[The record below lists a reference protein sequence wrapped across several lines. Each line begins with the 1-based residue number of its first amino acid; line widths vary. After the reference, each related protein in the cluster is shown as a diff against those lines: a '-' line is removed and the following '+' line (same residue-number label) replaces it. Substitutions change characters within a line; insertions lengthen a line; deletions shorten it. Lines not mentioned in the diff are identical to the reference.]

1 MAPINAHER
10 RERLI
15 VLTIINHPQLL
26 DDHADRFAEVDFSM
40 RALDSL
46 RREILDV
53 AALREG
59 LDRPAL
65 KDHLVSRGFGAEL
78 ARLEAQAK
86 RLNEWFLSA
95 GAAVDDARTGLSQM
109 IALHRKHV
117 TLVREIKAAEAA
129 FAAEPTETNLAHL
142 NEVREQFNSE
152 AGREALIQG
161 FGAASG
167 RPIDVLT

>member
-1 MAPINAHER
+1 MGPPQAVSPAQGGGGGMAPINAHER

-78 ARLEAQAK
+78 ARLEAQ
-86 RLNEWFLSA
+86 
-95 GAAVDDARTGLSQM
+95 G
-109 IALHRKHV
+109 
-117 TLVREIKAAEAA
+117 
-129 FAAEPTETNLAHL
+129 ET
-142 NEVREQFNSE
+142 SE
-152 AGREALIQG
+152 RMVPECQR
-161 FGAASG
+161 SG
-167 RPIDVLT
+167 G